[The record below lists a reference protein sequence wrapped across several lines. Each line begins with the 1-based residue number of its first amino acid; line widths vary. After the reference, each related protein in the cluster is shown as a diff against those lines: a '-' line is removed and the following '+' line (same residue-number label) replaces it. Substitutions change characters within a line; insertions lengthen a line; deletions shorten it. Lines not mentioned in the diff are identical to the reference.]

1 MEQLK
6 PLVILDRDGTL
17 IKEPKDFQIDSFEK
31 FELVDGVLSGLAL
44 LKKQEFRF
52 VLWTNQDGLGTKEY
66 PLKKYNQIQTL
77 LLQILKSEGIEFE
90 AILVCPHTPKDK
102 CDCRKPNPQF
112 LMASGILFDPNKT
125 IVIGDRK
132 SDLILAKKLGAQGIQ
147 VQTPEIPNFFEAAVM
162 AVKYLSRVQIV
173 RKTEETK
180 IDIEL
185 SMDNRKKPIVS
196 TGLKMLDHLMT
207 QLLFHAGI
215 GGKIKAKGD
224 LWIDDHHLVEDLG
237 IGLGQALAL
246 LIKNKKSVNRYSFSI
261 PMDEASSR
269 CLIDIS
275 GRIHFQFSADFKNQK
290 LGDLSTEMISHFFE
304 SLAQNLKAN
313 LHLQAQGQNDHHIA
327 ESLFKCVGKALSQN
341 LEPVNKHFSSTK
353 GSLWN

>member
-1 MEQLK
+1 MEQLR

-31 FELVDGVLSGLAL
+31 FELVDGALSGLNL
-44 LKKQEFRF
+44 LKKQGYRF
-52 VLWTNQDGLGTKEY
+52 ILWTNQDGLGTKNY
-66 PLKKYNQIQTL
+66 PLKKYNQIQNL

-90 AILVCPHTPKDK
+90 ATLLCPHTPEDQ
-102 CDCRKPNPQF
+102 CQCRKPNPQ
-112 LMASGILFDPNKT
+112 LLLSSGILFDSKKT
-125 IVIGDRK
+125 VVIGDRK
-132 SDLILAKKLGAQGIQ
+132 TDLMLAKKIGAQGIQ
-147 VQTPEIPNFFEAAVM
+147 IQSNFYEAAVL
-162 AVKYLSRVQIV
+162 AVKALSQVQIN
-173 RKTEETK
+173 RKTDETN
-180 IDIEL
+180 IEIEL
-185 SMDNRKKPIVS
+185 SLDNRKKPVVA
-196 TGLKMLDHLMT
+196 TGLKMFDHLLT
-207 QLLFHAGI
+207 QLLFHAGL
-215 GGKIKAKGD
+215 GGRIKAKGD

-246 LIKNKKSVNRYSFSI
+246 LIKTKKSANRYSFSL
-261 PMDEASSR
+261 PMDEANSK

-275 GRIHFQFSADFKNQK
+275 GRIHFQFNAEFKNQK

-313 LHLQAQGQNDHHIA
+313 LHLQAEGKNDHHIA

-341 LEPVNKHFSSTK
+341 LQPVNKEFSSTK